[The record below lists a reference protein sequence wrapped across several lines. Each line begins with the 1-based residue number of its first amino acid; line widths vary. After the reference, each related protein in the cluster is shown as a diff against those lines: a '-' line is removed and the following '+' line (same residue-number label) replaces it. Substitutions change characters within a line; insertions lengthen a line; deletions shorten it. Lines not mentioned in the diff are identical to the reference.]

1 MVTVKF
7 PCIWLSELM
16 VTVTFPCIWLAKL
29 MASGN
34 ISFYLIGWTDGQW
47 QPFFLSDCLS
57 WWPKATFL
65 IIWLSELM
73 ATVTFPCIW
82 LSELMATAA
91 FPFIWFSQAMAND
104 KKSLYLIGGDDGQQ
118 QHFLFCEAAI
128 VTVPLT
134 WFAVKAV
141 IATIPSTWFAY
152 SLISL
157 LSIYPEKNYHPSI
170 NCFLWLFNPIIRVVI
185 SPN

>member
-73 ATVTFPCIW
+73 ANGN
-82 LSELMATAA
+82 LSFYLIVWADGHCN
-91 FPFIWFSQAMAND
+91 I
-104 KKSLYLIGGDDGQQ
+104 SLYLIVWADGHCSISFYLIFSGDGQWQ
-118 QHFLFCEAAI
+118 KVL
-128 VTVPLT
+128 VSDWRRRWPT
-134 WFAVKAV
+134 
-141 IATIPSTWFAY
+141 ATFP
-152 SLISL
+152 
-157 LSIYPEKNYHPSI
+157 
-170 NCFLWLFNPIIRVVI
+170 FLWGSHCDCSFNMICC
-185 SPN
+185 